1 MNENEMNN
9 EVTETENVED
19 NFEVYDPEESSNG
32 GEAKAVVIGAAA
44 AAVVTAG
51 IYGGY
56 KLVGKA
62 KAAWKRHK
70 LKKEAEKEIAQAKA
84 FEEYDE
90 AVQAIH
96 EEQET
101 EN

>member
-9 EVTETENVED
+9 EVTETEVVD
-19 NFEVYDPEESSNG
+19 NEVCYDLEESSDS

-56 KLVGKA
+56 KLVNKA

-96 EEQET
+96 EEQIT
-101 EN
+101 EG

>member
-1 MNENEMNN
+1 MDESMNN
-9 EVTETENVED
+9 EVMETENDVVES
-19 NFEVYDPEESSNG
+19 YDLCERDSNG
-32 GEAKAVVIGAAA
+32 DAKAVVIGAAA

-70 LKKEAEKEIAQAKA
+70 LKKEAEKEIAQ
-84 FEEYDE
+84 EEYDDVV
-90 AVQAIH
+90 ATVR
-96 EEQET
+96 EEEET
-101 EN
+101 E